1 MASQDIAAVFK
12 EIFTNPLTLARGKEF
27 LDNYALNK
35 PNFLLEATKLFILSK
50 ETVRFRKNVGVLLN
64 VLLQDHWDS
73 KDIKFNFQKQKKVY
87 IYIHHFGLFFFFF
100 LGGVGYFVNF
110 FIFCLIYGPKLIISS
125 GNQRNP
131 SSWYTNKCW
140 RAENHPDDRKF
151 IFP

>member
-73 KDIKFNFQKQKKVY
+73 KDLKFNFQKQKKVY
-87 IYIHHFGLFFFFF
+87 IYIHDGIQH
-100 LGGVGYFVNF
+100 
-110 FIFCLIYGPKLIISS
+110 C
-125 GNQRNP
+125 
-131 SSWYTNKCW
+131 
-140 RAENHPDDRKF
+140 H
-151 IFP
+151 